1 MATLLR
7 IDYPK
12 HIKNGKNEHR
22 HAKQQLFL
30 RDDLERKRK
39 GDLSAKSPFSV
50 YENTAK
56 SELLYLAMLN
66 LRY

>member
-7 IDYPK
+7 IDYQK

-39 GDLSAKSPFSV
+39 GDLGAEVAICSIRKHS
-50 YENTAK
+50 
-56 SELLYLAMLN
+56 
-66 LRY
+66 